1 MCILTS
7 FRSETVKGCARY
19 VGPLHNFR
27 DRRVR
32 RHSKTMLSALTKLKS
47 CRVRHSAV
55 AVES

>member
-7 FRSETVKGCARY
+7 FRSETAKGCA
-19 VGPLHNFR
+19 LHDFR

-47 CRVRHSAV
+47 YRVRHSAV